1 MLPEVFIHYLEH
13 RGEDWKYGLC
23 RFLPELPKRLTG
35 RLTGKDGD
43 RCGWDIHIKQ
53 GPNREVISTILFM
66 NVIAGTAL
74 AICWAVF
81 TEDMQG
87 GMGIGALVLVFPTV
101 VMVIVFFRF
110 GDRD

>member
-1 MLPEVFIHYLEH
+1 
-13 RGEDWKYGLC
+13 
-23 RFLPELPKRLTG
+23 
-35 RLTGKDGD
+35 
-43 RCGWDIHIKQ
+43 
-53 GPNREVISTILFM
+53 M

-101 VMVIVFFRF
+101 VMAIFFFRF